1 MKRFFFF
8 GEHVVP
14 LRKYI
19 NTYKEQLQRNVKLKI
34 RIAAL
39 EDANEKLN
47 RDYNRLLAQN
57 RQLTPTRDKGGRFV
71 SKKK

>member
-19 NTYKEQLQRNVKLKI
+19 NTYEEQLQRNAKLKTQ
-34 RIAAL
+34 IAAL

-47 RDYNRLLAQN
+47 RDNNRLIAQN